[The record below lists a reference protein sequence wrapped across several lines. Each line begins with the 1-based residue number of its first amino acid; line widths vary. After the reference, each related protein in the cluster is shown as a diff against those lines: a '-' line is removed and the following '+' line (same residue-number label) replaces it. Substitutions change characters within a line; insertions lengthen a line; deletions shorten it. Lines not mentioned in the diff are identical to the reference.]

1 MKEEK
6 RGLSYHWKRIIKKK
20 GFFPALYL
28 VVAALLL
35 TGVLWYQNMDRISEP
50 DLNLDHNL
58 QDELR
63 GDNQHR
69 LDEASDPVTS
79 PVENVSLP
87 VLSES
92 ETQIVTKFYDHEV
105 EQEDQEQALVFYN
118 NKYYQSQGIDIAA
131 STSDPLPVVAA
142 LSGEVVE
149 VKEDPLLGF
158 VVQIEHDHDVS
169 TYYSSLTDVEVKIGD
184 KVEQGDVL
192 AHAGTSLFGQ
202 DKGTHVHFELRKEGQ
217 TVNPETFLE
226 QPVTDIVITNAE
238 DVTEDQPDLEQ
249 EEQEEQEDK
258 SEEEDLESGRTT
270 THS

>member
-1 MKEEK
+1 MKMKEEK

-50 DLNLDHNL
+50 DLNHDHNL

-63 GDNQHR
+63 GENPYQ
-69 LDEASDPVTS
+69 LDEASDPVTN

-92 ETQIVTKFYDHEV
+92 EIQIVTKFYDHEV
-105 EQEDQEQALVFYN
+105 EEEDQEQALVFYN
-118 NKYYQSQGIDIAA
+118 NKYYQSQGIDITAT
-131 STSDPLPVVAA
+131 TSDPLPVVAA

-158 VVQIEHDHDVS
+158 VVQIEHDHDVT
-169 TYYSSLTDVEVKIGD
+169 TYYSSLTDVEVEIGD
-184 KVEQGDVL
+184 KVAQGDVL

-202 DKGTHVHFELRKEGQ
+202 DKGTHIHFELRKDGQ
-217 TVNPETFLE
+217 AVNPETFLE
-226 QPVTDIVITNAE
+226 QPVTDIVISNAE

-249 EEQEEQEDK
+249 DEQEDEA
-258 SEEEDLESGRTT
+258 EEEDLESGRTT